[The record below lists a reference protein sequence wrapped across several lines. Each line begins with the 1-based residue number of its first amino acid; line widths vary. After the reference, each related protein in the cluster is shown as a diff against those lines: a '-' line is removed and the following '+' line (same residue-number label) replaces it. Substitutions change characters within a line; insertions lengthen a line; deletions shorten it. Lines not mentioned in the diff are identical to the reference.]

1 MVSAFTVILIV
12 ALLADIIAG
21 DVSGKDKAKKQFLE
35 LIG

>member
-1 MVSAFTVILIV
+1 MVSTLAVILIV
-12 ALLADIIAG
+12 ALLEGIIAG